1 MVLAMRQRG
10 FNLVELMVTVAILAL
25 LVLAAMP
32 SLGTWLDNTRIRNEG
47 DSIVNGLQTA
57 RAEAVRRNQNV
68 SFWLVNLPNPATLS
82 NDCSLLS
89 TSGSWM
95 VSVFDPVNQCAA
107 DATSTDPTVNPNG
120 IIAGRP
126 MGADSTRVSV
136 TAKQSDGSGSAL
148 VTFNGFGRVANPASI
163 TTIDLNGIG
172 GGTYRNLQVLVSKTG
187 AVRLCDPAVTSST
200 DPRKCN

>member
-1 MVLAMRQRG
+1 MRQRG
-10 FNLVELMVTVAILAL
+10 FSLIELMVTIVILLLLILAA
-25 LVLAAMP
+25 VP
-32 SLGTWLDNTRIRNEG
+32 SIGTWLDNTRIRNEG
-47 DSIVNGLQTA
+47 DSIINGLQTA

-68 SFWLVNLPNPATLS
+68 SFWLVKLNDPATLS

-95 VSVFDPVNQCAA
+95 VSIFDPVNQCAA
-107 DATSTDPTVNPNG
+107 DATSTDATVNPSG
-120 IIAGRP
+120 VIAGRP

-136 TAKQSDGSGSAL
+136 TAKQSDGSSSVL

-163 TTIDLNGIG
+163 TSIDLAGIG
-172 GGTYRNLQVLVSKTG
+172 GGTYRNLRVLVSKTG

-200 DPRKCN
+200 DPRKCT